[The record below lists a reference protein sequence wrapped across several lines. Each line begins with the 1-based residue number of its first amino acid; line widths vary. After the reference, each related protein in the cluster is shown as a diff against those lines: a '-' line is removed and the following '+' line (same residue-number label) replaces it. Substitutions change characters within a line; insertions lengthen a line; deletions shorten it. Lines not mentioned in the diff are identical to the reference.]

1 METGRPLMQ
10 NAMYAAERSALHAK
24 DMHGKSRRNNYCRL
38 YMRKGHFMKNKKNLA
53 LISLILG
60 IVGCLTGVVLVG
72 AVFGIAAIVLGI
84 ISSGNSKSPKDR
96 RRSQIGIITGAVAIA
111 YTAVLYAW
119 VGLHPAVT
127 QKEPLLPQTTMSSG
141 QQAGGTE
148 STAAVSR
155 QAVRRALHRS

>member
-72 AVFGIAAIVLGI
+72 AVFGIARDHI
-84 ISSGNSKSPKDR
+84 IRKFEKSKGPK
-96 RRSQIGIITGAVAIA
+96 
-111 YTAVLYAW
+111 
-119 VGLHPAVT
+119 
-127 QKEPLLPQTTMSSG
+127 
-141 QQAGGTE
+141 
-148 STAAVSR
+148 AVSDR
-155 QAVRRALHRS
+155 YYHRSCCDRLHDSPLCLGRTASGGDAEGTAPSSDYDVERSAGRRYGEHCAGHNSDTDAVPEADR